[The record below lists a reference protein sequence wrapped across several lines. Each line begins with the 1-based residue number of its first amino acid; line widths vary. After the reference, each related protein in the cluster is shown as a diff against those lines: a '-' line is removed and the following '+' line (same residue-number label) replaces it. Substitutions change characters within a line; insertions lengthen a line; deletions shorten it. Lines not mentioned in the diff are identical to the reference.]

1 MPAMRVYCQL
11 HSWWTDL
18 SAADITIDP
27 QALTASMPCRWDTEP
42 HLLSHSV
49 CARTIPLLL
58 MQGAQLAP
66 PPDPELFDPIRHCT
80 RGLTEDAVDDW
91 AVELIRIGD
100 VAGAAIRQQ
109 GQVDNLRRKVRR
121 GRVGGGW

>member
-58 MQGAQLAP
+58 MQGAQLAQ

-80 RGLTEDAVDDW
+80 RGLTEEIVSDLV
-91 AVELIRIGD
+91 VELCGLDD
-100 VAGAAIRQQ
+100 VAGKALEQQ
-109 GQVDNLRRKVRR
+109 QHVDKLRGPRHGRR
-121 GRVGGGW
+121 IGGGW